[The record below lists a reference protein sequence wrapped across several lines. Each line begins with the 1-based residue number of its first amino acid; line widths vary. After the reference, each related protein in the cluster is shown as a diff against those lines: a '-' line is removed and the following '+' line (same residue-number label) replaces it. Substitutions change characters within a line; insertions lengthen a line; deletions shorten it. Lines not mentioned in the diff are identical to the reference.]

1 MSPTDVERAER
12 AEPYGPTSL
21 GSLPDSFNCL
31 IVGQTGCGK
40 THLLLNMIF
49 DQIIK
54 FDCIQLYSRSL
65 HQRYYQ
71 FLKHLIEHKI
81 DLDSTGKQLFD
92 IATEIDE
99 WDAEILLDACEQ
111 TNTTEGTSRPAGL
124 PAGTSL
130 QTRYYGH
137 LSPDGLEDLE
147 DNCSK
152 EGYFYDSI
160 DELPDPND
168 LKSSENQDRP
178 PGGDTSCPKADGR
191 RPMTSVA
198 GDLRSTPS
206 DTSCPRHLII
216 FDDLIDEKIDEV

>member
-1 MSPTDVERAER
+1 MVIGDQR
-12 AEPYGPTSL
+12 SL

-99 WDAEILLDACEQ
+99 WDVEILLDACRQ
-111 TNTTEGTSRPAGL
+111 TDTILRAGN
-124 PAGTSL
+124 SL
-130 QTRYYGH
+130 
-137 LSPDGLEDLE
+137 LMD
-147 DNCSK
+147 
-152 EGYFYDSI
+152 
-160 DELPDPND
+160 
-168 LKSSENQDRP
+168 
-178 PGGDTSCPKADGR
+178 
-191 RPMTSVA
+191 
-198 GDLRSTPS
+198 
-206 DTSCPRHLII
+206 
-216 FDDLIDEKIDEV
+216 